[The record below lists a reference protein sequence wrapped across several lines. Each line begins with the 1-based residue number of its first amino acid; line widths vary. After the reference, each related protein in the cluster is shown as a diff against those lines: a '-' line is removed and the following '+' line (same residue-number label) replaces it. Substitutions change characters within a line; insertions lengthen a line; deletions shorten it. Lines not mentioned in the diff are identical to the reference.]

1 MASESVPFPVAMI
14 KHSSKSIL
22 KEKGIVLVHNSILS
36 IVARKGQELEA
47 AGHMAST
54 VRKQKDEC

>member
-1 MASESVPFPVAMI
+1 MI

-54 VRKQKDEC
+54 VRKQKVMSA